1 MAEEDLLFGKNR
13 HMFGGIEPSNMLY
26 FSAYAR
32 DDGQVKIEAQLPY
45 DTEILNQ
52 TLCTVAG
59 AVIRRGTTEYPE
71 TEFDGDYVTTFK
83 AGEGD
88 KNGYF
93 SFLDTSTKIGN
104 TYFYS
109 AFPYTTQGV
118 YNKSPENR
126 AGVNE
131 PKPMVEFNVEST
143 YNSTTKVISLLAKAT
158 CPDTAVGAKVLMKK
172 SGYPTSETDGT
183 VVWDIDN
190 TTIPDTS
197 KIIVESAVEGTTY
210 YFTAFPYTNSKI
222 YNRDVSNRCSV
233 TARARNYLYGY
244 DLDTTN
250 SSPAKRVTYPSDVDN
265 CSYVAAAMNFT
276 TGVFSYGD
284 WPSEAGSKFMPRP
297 CMLRM
302 DGTLDVYDEAD
313 GTLYYLD
320 PDNYG
325 MIVASETHAG
335 DPSDVANT
343 AYDGNAMM
351 EWPLIYVKRWET
363 EGVYHFRCSDVPE
376 DTTWDCWSNYDKDNN
391 IIEHF
396 YTPIY
401 EGCLDANQRLRSI
414 SGKTIASLMTSSEFI
429 SYASGNGSDIWG
441 VECFSDYL
449 LIQDLLVM
457 MAKTTNCQNAYGYG
471 FGASAN
477 ETALVTG
484 TMDKKGLFYGSKNCA
499 SEGVKVFGMEN
510 WWGNMQRYISGCV
523 YDNGT
528 FKLKMTR
535 GTHDESTY
543 TGYDQDGLGYISI
556 DNSTITGTSGG
567 YISSMITT
575 TYGRLPSVASG
586 TSSTYESDSITFKN
600 DRICH
605 CYVGGYW
612 HQDASN
618 LGPFKYAVDSDSEN
632 SSKYR
637 TACLSCKPLKE

>member
-32 DDGQVKIEAQLPY
+32 DDGQVKIKAQLPY

-126 AGVNE
+126 AGINE

-158 CPDTAVGAKVLMKK
+158 CPDTAVGAKVLMKQ

-190 TTIPDTS
+190 SKDDTS
-197 KIIVESAVEGTTY
+197 KIVVSSATEGTIY
-210 YFTAFPYTNSKI
+210 YFAAFPYTNSKV
-222 YNRDVSNRCSV
+222 YNRDASNGCSV

-244 DLDTTN
+244 DLDTAN

-265 CSYVAAAMNFT
+265 CNYVAAAMNFT
-276 TGVFSYGD
+276 TGTFSYGD

-297 CMLRM
+297 CMLKM
-302 DGTLDVYDEAD
+302 DGTLDILDDVDD
-313 GTLYYLD
+313 THYYLD

-325 MIVASETHAG
+325 VTVSSKTHPSG
-335 DPSDVANT
+335 NPSDVAST

-363 EGVYHFRCSDVPE
+363 DGIYHFRCSDVPE
-376 DTTWDCWSNYDKDNN
+376 DSTWDCWSNYDKDNN
-391 IIEHF
+391 VIEHF

-414 SGKTIASLMTSSEFI
+414 SGKTVMNNTTSSEFI
-429 SYASGNGSDIWG
+429 TYAAKNGSDIWG
-441 VECFSDYL
+441 TECFSDYL

-471 FGASAN
+471 YGSTAN
-477 ETALVTG
+477 EAGLITG
-484 TMDKKGLFYGSKNCA
+484 TMDTKGLFYGTKS
-499 SEGVKVFGMEN
+499 SSSTGVKVFGMEN
-510 WWGNMQRYISGCV
+510 WWGNYHHYISGCV

-535 GTHDESTY
+535 GTHDGSAY
-543 TGYDQDGLGYISI
+543 TDYEQDGLGYIPI
-556 DNSTITGTSGG
+556 GDSTVTGTSGG
-567 YISSMITT
+567 YISSMSTT
-575 TYGRLPSVASG
+575 AYGRLPSVANGS
-586 TSSTYESDSITFKN
+586 SSTYECDSVTYRN
-600 DRICH
+600 DKICQL
-605 CYVGGYW
+605 YVGGYW
-612 HQDASN
+612 HQDTSN
-618 LGPFKYAVDSDSEN
+618 LGPFTYTINASSEN
-632 SSKYR
+632 SSQYR
-637 TACLSCKPLKE
+637 GARVSCKPFKE